1 MKQKITSFIEAVGF
15 TKRITELD
23 AEDNL
28 RELQDMKAKDYP
40 IDGNEIL
47 EALNDVLEHVKGK
60 KTLRSTTI
68 RIPPEIAFMPPEEV
82 ERIRKKMNVSQAL
95 FAKMLNVPLVT
106 AKSWESGT
114 RKPSGAALRL
124 LQLVKENPR
133 VVYDSSKNT

>member
-1 MKQKITSFIEAVGF
+1 
-15 TKRITELD
+15 
-23 AEDNL
+23 
-28 RELQDMKAKDYP
+28 MKAKDYP

-60 KTLRSTTI
+60 KTLRNTTI
-68 RIPPEIAFMPPEEV
+68 KTPPLIASIPPEEV

-124 LQLVKENPR
+124 LQLVKENPQ
-133 VVYDSSKNT
+133 VIYDGKS

>member
-1 MKQKITSFIEAVGF
+1 
-15 TKRITELD
+15 
-23 AEDNL
+23 
-28 RELQDMKAKDYP
+28 MKAKDYP

-47 EALNDVLEHVKGK
+47 EALNDVLDHVQGK
-60 KTLRSTTI
+60 KTLRTTTI
-68 RIPPEIAFMPPEEV
+68 KTPAAISSFSPEEV
-82 ERIRKKMNVSQAL
+82 EVIRKKMNVSQAL

-133 VVYDSSKNT
+133 IVYDSAERT